1 MRTLYLF
8 DCSDTKHA
16 GLWGE
21 NTDFGLVE
29 VALLLLPAVETKQ
42 YFEIEA

>member
-8 DCSDTKHA
+8 DCSDAKHA
-16 GLWGE
+16 GSWGE
-21 NTDFGLVE
+21 IQVLVLVE
-29 VALLLLPAVETKQ
+29 VAMLLLPAVETKQ